1 MTSPESVADFSQ
13 VQLTALV
20 ELMLMAASADGV
32 VSDIENRR
40 IARNVEKSTNGAV
53 GAETLQNMMTTAINR
68 IDSGDRDSRLA
79 SIKKRLR
86 AAAAVE
92 GALRMAIQVAFV
104 DGKIGARETQF
115 LTHAAAEFGLSSE
128 VALQLLAEGR
138 TISLAPTP
146 PVA

>member
-92 GALRMAIQVAFV
+92 GALDRVGHLMLASHVETRVASALES
-104 DGKIGARETQF
+104 GKR
-115 LTHAAAEFGLSSE
+115 S
-128 VALQLLAEGR
+128 
-138 TISLAPTP
+138 
-146 PVA
+146 